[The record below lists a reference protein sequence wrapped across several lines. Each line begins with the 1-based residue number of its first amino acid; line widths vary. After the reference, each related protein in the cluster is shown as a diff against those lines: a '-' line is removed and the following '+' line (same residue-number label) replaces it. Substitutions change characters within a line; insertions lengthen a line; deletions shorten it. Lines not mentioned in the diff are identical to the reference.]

1 MTEFKPSSR
10 FAHLDSNEGYLGK
23 GIPEPGLSRA
33 EWRALVDQ
41 ARDSDVLALAQAHGA
56 RLRRSG
62 TEFIGPC
69 PLCGGHD
76 RFGVNRRKQLFN
88 CRGCGKGGGPI
99 DLEML
104 LGGGDFVEAVH
115 RLTNTPSTPRR
126 SIAKA
131 ANHHSAADHRPA
143 VISSAVHPGWS
154 DPTADTAAQHE
165 REVQEYE
172 AKQHRTANWLWAH
185 RRRAVGSPVER
196 YLRSRGYDGA
206 IPPTIGYLPA
216 RGEHPHAMIGA
227 FALPYEISPGE
238 LGPPLTVRSV
248 HLTKLKPDSSDRIR
262 EQGAKITVGRP
273 LGLPIAISPITD
285 SLSLA
290 ITEGIEDALT
300 AHQVTGL
307 GAWAAGA
314 AGFMPKLDEVVPRYI
329 EAVTIYAHPDK
340 AGEDGAREL
349 AAALHKRDIE
359 VVTVGI

>member
-1 MTEFKPSSR
+1 VTEFKPSSR

-143 VISSAVHPGWS
+143 VISSAV
-154 DPTADTAAQHE
+154 Q
-165 REVQEYE
+165 VM
-172 AKQHRTANWLWAH
+172 
-185 RRRAVGSPVER
+185 GSAM
-196 YLRSRGYDGA
+196 LRQS
-206 IPPTIGYLPA
+206 
-216 RGEHPHAMIGA
+216 
-227 FALPYEISPGE
+227 
-238 LGPPLTVRSV
+238 
-248 HLTKLKPDSSDRIR
+248 
-262 EQGAKITVGRP
+262 
-273 LGLPIAISPITD
+273 
-285 SLSLA
+285 A
-290 ITEGIEDALT
+290 ITAGSESAWLAWEGK
-300 AHQVTGL
+300 TGQL
-307 GAWAAGA
+307 SARTWMAS
-314 AGFMPKLDEVVPRYI
+314 RYSM
-329 EAVTIYAHPDK
+329 
-340 AGEDGAREL
+340 
-349 AAALHKRDIE
+349 
-359 VVTVGI
+359 